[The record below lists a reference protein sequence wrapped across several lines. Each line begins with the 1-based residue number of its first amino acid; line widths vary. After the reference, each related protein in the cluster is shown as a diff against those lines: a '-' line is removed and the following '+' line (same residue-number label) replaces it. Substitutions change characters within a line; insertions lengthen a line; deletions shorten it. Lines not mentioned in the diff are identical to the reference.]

1 MPFTVEQF
9 FQVFADYNR
18 ATWPSVILLNIAAL
32 GVLAASL
39 SKRVLLHRMAGV
51 VLAGLW
57 VWSGLVYHLLFF
69 RRINAAAAAF
79 GALFLVQAVLLGVAS
94 ARGQLL
100 RLSRDGAAARA
111 GAVFIVYALV
121 VYPLIGFAFGHVYPA
136 APMFG
141 APCPLTIFTLGV
153 FLAGVQ
159 PPRWHLVVI
168 PIAWALIA
176 TTAAAKF
183 GVVQDFGLP
192 VAAIVLVLF
201 RLGIGRRGAGV
212 SGSYAVR

>member
-1 MPFTVEQF
+1 MPFTAEQF

-32 GVLAASL
+32 GVLAAAL
-39 SKRVLLHRMAGV
+39 SKWVLLHRVAGV
-51 VLAGLW
+51 VLAA
-57 VWSGLVYHLLFF
+57 VWGWTGLVYHLLFF
-69 RRINAAAAAF
+69 RRINGAAVAF
-79 GALFLVQAVLLGVAS
+79 GALFLVQAALLVVAS
-94 ARGQLL
+94 VRGQLL
-100 RLSRDGAAARA
+100 QLSRDGAAARA
-111 GAVFIVYALV
+111 GAAFIVYALV
-121 VYPLIGFAFGHVYPA
+121 AYPLIGFAFGHVYPS

-153 FLAGVQ
+153 LLAGVKA
-159 PPRWHLVVI
+159 PRWYLVAV

-176 TTAAAKF
+176 TTAAVKF

-201 RLGIGRRGAGV
+201 RLGIGRGAGV
-212 SGSYAVR
+212 SGSYAMR